1 MSKIGNRATIAEDT
15 LGNQPRAEEG
25 AVVTS
30 LAVVD
35 QDWRDGALC
44 RDTSPELFFP
54 VGVTGPAIGQIAAAK
69 QICSNCDS
77 ATPCLEFAIVF
88 RQDTGV
94 WGGTSEEER
103 RMIRRSRNGE
113 ERGLKLA

>member
-1 MSKIGNRATIAEDT
+1 M
-15 LGNQPRAEEG
+15 
-25 AVVTS
+25 TS

-35 QDWRDGALC
+35 QDWREGALC

-54 VGVTGPAIGQIAAAK
+54 VGVTGPAIDQIAAAK
-69 QICSNCDS
+69 QVCTNCVTAS
-77 ATPCLEFAIVF
+77 QCLEFAITF

-94 WGGTSEEER
+94 WGGASEEER
-103 RMIRRSRNGE
+103 RVIRRSRTRD